1 MTLEAQA
8 PLTSRIIETRSICWR
23 NMEFIQ
29 QDDFK
34 DLSKEAMG
42 KLKTSIL
49 QNQFTAPFYAWE
61 DPEGTIFCLDGK
73 HRTLAL
79 EALDKEG
86 YSIPNYLPTTF
97 IDCESKADAAKL
109 VLIYSSIYAKITQQG
124 LFDFIGMYDLE
135 FEDLKRQMDIP
146 DFSVDR
152 FEQKFDIFG
161 TKEEDEPCVDVL
173 PEKIIVKLGDA
184 FELNGHRIVCGTLTS
199 DEDVALLMGGEK
211 ARIVNCDPPYNLPAS
226 FFANE
231 RHEDFAMAVGEMS
244 DEEFVQFLALVMQR
258 SIDNTVPGAIHYL
271 FMDHRHVWHMTEAG
285 RRIYGKPAPKQL
297 CTWVKD
303 TMANGAFYR
312 PQQEL
317 CFVFS
322 DEKAKALWNKDL
334 LDEGGFYKTESE
346 LCFVFKNGDGAKHL
360 SHLEMQHRIRTNVWR
375 YPAGNSMKNP
385 DRDQLK
391 NHPTPKPVAMIA
403 DAILDTTNPD
413 DLVIDWFLGS
423 GTCLIA
429 CAQTGRRGRFTDIDP
444 MYVQGSILR
453 YLVWA
458 KRNNVKVE
466 FRHLNGESTEADF
479 RVMLPAEK

>member
-1 MTLEAQA
+1 MTTEAQA
-8 PLTSRIIETRSICWR
+8 PLTSRIIGTRPVKWR
-23 NMEFIQ
+23 DLQFIQ

-34 DLSKEAMG
+34 DLSAEAME

-49 QNQFTAPFYAWE
+49 SNQFTAPFYAWE
-61 DPEGTIFCLDGK
+61 DESGVMYCLDGK

-79 EALDKEG
+79 EALATDG
-86 YSIPNYLPTTF
+86 HIIPEELPATF
-97 IDCESKADAAKL
+97 IQCDSKADAAKL
-109 VLIYSSIYAKITQQG
+109 VLIYSSIYAKISQQG
-124 LFDFIGMYDLE
+124 LFDFIGMYNLE
-135 FEDLKRQMDIP
+135 YDDIKSQMDIP
-146 DFSVDR
+146 EFSVDR
-152 FEQKFDIFG
+152 FEQKFDVFG
-161 TKEEDEPCVDVL
+161 TSDAEEPCVDV
-173 PEKIIVKLGDA
+173 EKEDVIVKEGDV
-184 FELNGHRIVCGTLTS
+184 FELGGHRIVCGTFTS
-199 DEDVALLMGGEK
+199 DEDVATLMAGEK
-211 ARIVNCDPPYNLPAS
+211 ARIMNTDPPYNLPAS

-231 RHEDFAMAVGEMS
+231 RHGDFAMAVGEMS
-244 DEEFVQFLALVMQR
+244 DEEFVQFLMLVMQR
-258 SIDNTVPGAIHYL
+258 SVDNTVPGAIHYL

-285 RRIYGKPAPKQL
+285 RRIYGKTAPKQL

-322 DEKAKALWNKDL
+322 DEKAKALWNNDL
-334 LDEGGFYKTESE
+334 LDEGGFYKTENE

-360 SHLEMQHRIRTNVWR
+360 SHLVMQNRIRTNVWR

-423 GTCLIA
+423 GTALIA
-429 CAQTGRRGRFTDIDP
+429 CAQTGRRGRFTEIDP

-458 KRNNVKVE
+458 GRNGVDVDFKHVNGDLTE
-466 FRHLNGESTEADF
+466 SHFRAA
-479 RVMLPAEK
+479 LPA